1 VYGFAA
7 ISNANGWAI
16 AIAGALIVMSGL
28 TVLATV
34 ISQLPRLTSWLEQ
47 QAETRRR
54 RKSELP
60 PAEPVQRVEDRTPP
74 RASLDPAELVS
85 RFKPLAAALG
95 DRFELQALYRA
106 AREEDC
112 PHPHLSIRNLIGAGV
127 LKPAGDGTYCW
138 NG

>member
-16 AIAGALIVMSGL
+16 AIAGALIVMAGL
-28 TVLATV
+28 TVLSTV

-47 QAETRRR
+47 QSETRRQ
-54 RKSELP
+54 RKSAP
-60 PAEPVQRVEDRTPP
+60 PATEPAQRVAEQTPP
-74 RASLDPAELVS
+74 RPSLDPVELVS
-85 RFKPLAAALG
+85 RFKPLAGALG
-95 DRFELQALYRA
+95 ERFELQALYRA
-106 AREEDC
+106 AREDDC

-127 LKPAGDGTYCW
+127 LKPAGDGMYSW